1 MFFPTKKGEN
11 MKNFVSKVLYL
22 LAITLSVHAFADI
35 TSGLSTYT
43 CFDCNLEEQESTKED
58 ALTLEKRTH
67 PHLAVDQGR
76 STNWS
81 GYASA
86 THLDRPANDSVKTVT
101 GTWTVPHLR
110 PTPDK
115 TYTAIWVGIDGYSS
129 GTVEQIGTEHDWN
142 KGSQQDY
149 AWFEMYPGPSYQIT
163 GFPLNPGDVIQ
174 AEVEYKGQNQFQ
186 LSLVNH
192 TQKVYTIIPSKYT
205 QSAVAKRS
213 SAEWIVE
220 APYLSSVLP
229 LSNFHHVSFTN
240 CEAIINGKKGGIQ
253 SKYWE
258 TEALTM
264 QTMRGV
270 TKAFPSKLSKGRDS
284 FRVTWRHE

>member
-1 MFFPTKKGEN
+1 MR
-11 MKNFVSKVLYL
+11 NFLSKTLYL

-35 TSGLSTYT
+35 TSDLSTYT
-43 CFDCNLEEQESTKED
+43 CFECSLEEQESSER

-86 THLDRPANDSVKTVT
+86 TRLDRPTVDSVKTVS
-101 GTWTVPHLR
+101 GTWTVPRLR

-115 TYTAIWVGIDGYSS
+115 TYTAIWVGIDGFSS
-129 GTVEQIGTEHDWN
+129 GTVEQIGTEHDWSR
-142 KGSQQDY
+142 GSQQDY

-163 GFPLNPGDVIQ
+163 GFPLNAGDVIQ
-174 AEVEYKGQNQFQ
+174 AEVEYKGQDQFQ

-192 TQKVYTIIPSKYT
+192 TQKVYSIVPAKYT
-205 QSAVAKRS
+205 KSTVAKRS

-229 LSNFHHVSFTN
+229 LSDFRQVSFTN
-240 CEAIINGKKGGIQ
+240 CETIINGKKGGIQ
-253 SKYWE
+253 NKNWE

-264 QTMRGV
+264 QTMKGV
-270 TKAFPSKLSKGRDS
+270 TKAVPSKLGKGHDN
-284 FRVTWRHE
+284 FRVTWKHE